1 MHCHPTVQVDF
12 AILKV
17 RSNFVSMQRLYEKIY
32 NKLELEDLDGIYE
45 RTGCLKPCHYLKY
58 NIVGDRLPTSYKS
71 QNFLF
76 SLNSVSNVTFVET
89 ELLVYPWT
97 SLVAEFGG
105 SLGLFLGVSFMSL
118 WDGVHFVRV
127 GLRKLIK
134 RGH

>member
-1 MHCHPTVQVDF
+1 
-12 AILKV
+12 
-17 RSNFVSMQRLYEKIY
+17 MQRLYEKIY

-45 RTGCLKPCHYLKY
+45 RTGGLKPCHYLKY
-58 NIVGDRLPTSYKS
+58 KLEGDQLPTSYLS

-76 SLNSVSNVTFVET
+76 SLNSVSNNTFVET

-118 WDGVHFVRV
+118 WDGIHFIRV
-127 GLRKLIK
+127 GLRKLVK

>member
-58 NIVGDRLPTSYKS
+58 NIVGDRLPTSYKY

-76 SLNSVSNVTFVET
+76 SLNSVSNVTFVKT

>member
-1 MHCHPTVQVDF
+1 
-12 AILKV
+12 
-17 RSNFVSMQRLYEKIY
+17 MQRFYENIY

-58 NIVGDRLPTSYKS
+58 KIEGDRVPTSYKS

-76 SLNSVSNVTFVET
+76 SLNSVSNNTFVET
-89 ELLVYPWT
+89 ELQVYPWT

-118 WDGVHFVRV
+118 WDGVNVARKSCS
-127 GLRKLIK
+127 GLIGCLSDGIK
-134 RGH
+134 